1 MAEHE
6 LHVSHDDGARFRIDV
21 RGHRVYVDQ
30 PRSAED
36 GTDSGPT
43 PTELF
48 VASVA
53 ACAAYYGRTYLA
65 RRGLSDHVKV
75 TARWDYGKAPDR
87 VTSIELSV
95 NAPGLPVD
103 KAAVFR
109 RVVEACLVHNT
120 LANHPRVDV
129 ELETTDEVFESG

>member
-6 LHVSHDDGARFRIDV
+6 LRVSHDTGARFRIDV
-21 RGHRVYVDQ
+21 RGHHVYVDQ
-30 PRSAED
+30 PRSTED
-36 GTDSGPT
+36 GSDSGPT

-53 ACAAYYGRTYLA
+53 ACAAYYGHTYLA
-65 RRGLSDHVKV
+65 RRGLPDQVDV
-75 TARWDYGKAPDR
+75 AARWDYGKAPDR
-87 VTSIELSV
+87 VTSIVLSV

-109 RVVEACLVHNT
+109 RVVGGCLVHNT
-120 LANHPRVDV
+120 LVTPPHVEV
-129 ELETTDEVFESG
+129 ELQAGNELSRAG